1 MPKFMSTGQYSAG
14 GLQGSL
20 EEGFA
25 VREAYVTQMIESL
38 GGKVDGFYWTYGKND
53 IVTIIEGTEEVALA
67 VALAV
72 SSDPDSVQIE
82 TMPLLTAAD
91 LDAARAKLPK
101 YRGPGD

>member
-1 MPKFMSTGQYSAG
+1 MPKFMLTGQYSAG

-25 VREAYVTQMIESL
+25 AREAEVTRMIESM

-53 IVTIIEGTEEVALA
+53 VVTLVDAPTDVALA
-67 VALAV
+67 IALAV
-72 SSDPDSVQIE
+72 SSDPDSVQLE

-91 LDAARAKLPK
+91 LDAARSKLPS

>member
-1 MPKFMSTGQYSAG
+1 MPKFMFTGQYSAG
-14 GLQGSL
+14 GLKGSL

-25 VREAYVTQMIESL
+25 AREATVTKMIESM
-38 GGKVDGFYWTYGKND
+38 GGTVEGFYWTYGKND
-53 IVTIIEGTEEVALA
+53 IVTIIEGTQEMALA
-67 VALAV
+67 IALAV

-91 LDAARAKLPK
+91 LDAALAKLPQ